1 MFWISWVH
9 QLVKGQ
15 APLKLWSFLLLDF
28 WLFISTLV
36 LNFILF
42 ILEVHS
48 LSVGLII
55 RLSNFTET
63 LPFNEFFFSHY
74 HKFAITSYSSSK
86 LVLFTSNFSKKLDPN
101 WEFQKIC
108 YLREPLVLIVVME
121 GFYFDTQESEL
132 ELVGYTRPTK
142 APWKDKNVRCIV
154 NYVHLS
160 SMAASYN
167 HHFIFF
173 NRVMNNATQLIP
185 S

>member
-28 WLFISTLV
+28 WLFISTLI

-86 LVLFTSNFSKKLDPN
+86 LVLFTSNFSKKIGSKLGVPKN
-101 WEFQKIC
+101 LLFKRTFSAYCSYGRFLFWHTRKWTWTGR
-108 YLREPLVLIVVME
+108 LHKAHKS
-121 GFYFDTQESEL
+121 TL
-132 ELVGYTRPTK
+132 ERQTWGAL
-142 APWKDKNVRCIV
+142 
-154 NYVHLS
+154 
-160 SMAASYN
+160 
-167 HHFIFF
+167 
-173 NRVMNNATQLIP
+173 
-185 S
+185 